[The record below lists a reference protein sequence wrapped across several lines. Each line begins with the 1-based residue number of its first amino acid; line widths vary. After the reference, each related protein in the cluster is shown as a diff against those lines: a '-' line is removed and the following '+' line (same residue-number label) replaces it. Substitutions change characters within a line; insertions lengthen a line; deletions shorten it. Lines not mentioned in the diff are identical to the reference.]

1 MRKRRG
7 PRAALQTA
15 AALIWFGAP
24 AAGMA
29 DPGSACCGDLE
40 ARVEQLEAMVARKG
54 NRKVAVEVSGVINQ
68 ALLGWYDGAESNAY
82 AVTNDNAR
90 SRLRFVG
97 GADVTPDWQVGY
109 RLEVGIR
116 SANSKLVNQ
125 LGRPDRGDG
134 RPDIRETVW
143 FFKSKRN
150 GTLFIGT
157 TFPSFTNIADSNVT
171 QTDWFA
177 KYGAIEDTG
186 LSMFL
191 RSGRT
196 GGLSRTLTWRRI
208 VGAGGDQPGE
218 TQRGF
223 QLIKYVS
230 PTWNGLTAA
239 ATLVADDFWD
249 ATLRYQGEI
258 AGFEVA
264 AGIGYLDLVPGSRS
278 LGVCALN
285 RFVTSG
291 DDASKCR
298 EVSGSVSVRHEAT
311 GLFLNLGAGL
321 TIEGVLEDTARF
333 AGTGVDDGELFWSGQ
348 VGIEKRVQRAGADDD
363 LRRALS
369 LRRRR
374 GDRDSGSCR
383 RPAQP
388 DGARHLDGVAVG
400 HGRDRRR
407 IGAGHRCGGGDRL
420 SVLPARVG
428 RPDAAPAQRPGGD
441 GADRGGAD
449 RRSRSSADGCRDQ
462 VLRRDASRAS
472 PATRTRPRTT
482 GVSRH
487 TSSSAGTASAISGNS
502 VKSRVNAISAS
513 MRAS

>member
-24 AAGMA
+24 AVGMA

-40 ARVEQLEAMVARKG
+40 ARVEQLEAMVAHKG

-68 ALLGWYDGAESNAY
+68 ALLGWYDGAESNAH

-125 LGRPDRGDG
+125 LGRPDRSDG

-143 FFKSKRN
+143 FLKSKRN
-150 GTLFIGT
+150 GTVFIGT

-196 GGLSRTLTWRRI
+196 GGLSRKLTWRRI

-264 AGIGYLDLVPGSRS
+264 AGIGYLDLLPGSRS

-285 RFVTSG
+285 RFVISG

-348 VGIEKRVQRAGADDD
+348 VGIEKRFNALGPTTIYAELYRYDGGAATGIPVFAGDPLNPTGLGTWTVWQSDMD
-363 LRRALS
+363 
-369 LRRRR
+369 
-374 GDRDSGSCR
+374 
-383 RPAQP
+383 
-388 DGARHLDGVAVG
+388 V
-400 HGRDRRR
+400 
-407 IGAGHRCGGGDRL
+407 IGAGLAQGI
-420 SVLPARVG
+420 
-428 RPDAAPAQRPGGD
+428 DAAAAIVYLSYRHVSGD
-441 GADRGGAD
+441 LTLRQLNGLAATGPIATAPIDDLDLLLTGA
-449 RRSRSSADGCRDQ
+449 
-462 VLRRDASRAS
+462 V
-472 PATRTRPRTT
+472 
-482 GVSRH
+482 
-487 TSSSAGTASAISGNS
+487 I
-502 VKSRVNAISAS
+502 KF
-513 MRAS
+513 